1 MKKKQLNE
9 RYGMIWEYTVNMIFA
24 NMVYFSV
31 ARKIKKYFGC
41 PQNTFTEN
49 SYELNLQKKLF

>member
-1 MKKKQLNE
+1 
-9 RYGMIWEYTVNMIFA
+9 MIWEYTVNMIFA